1 MAAGDPSTPITTGR
15 PGPGVRTGPVGTSTT
30 GQQAWAM
37 TVRDLAP
44 RSADVKA
51 PCSARP
57 STSRLACRDA
67 STMAPAAPP
76 AAGKLPPARPAL
88 TDSARE
94 TPSSATARAWSIA
107 TSRRYSVL
115 APGHTGTVRV
125 VHGGEHLQAGV
136 PLRRGGGGP
145 VDCRRGGGGAVVA
158 HDHWLR
164 AQRLAGA
171 GRGRVAASVLGSG
184 HAVTVAPAGRAP
196 GQGRRSSAPAR
207 WLVVSRHRPEQGRRP
222 QTAAA

>member
-57 STSRLACRDA
+57 STSRLARRDA

-76 AAGKLPPARPAL
+76 AAGKLTACTPAL
-88 TDSARE
+88 TD
-94 TPSSATARAWSIA
+94 TRA
-107 TSRRYSVL
+107 
-115 APGHTGTVRV
+115 
-125 VHGGEHLQAGV
+125 
-136 PLRRGGGGP
+136 
-145 VDCRRGGGGAVVA
+145 
-158 HDHWLR
+158 
-164 AQRLAGA
+164 
-171 GRGRVAASVLGSG
+171 
-184 HAVTVAPAGRAP
+184 
-196 GQGRRSSAPAR
+196 
-207 WLVVSRHRPEQGRRP
+207 
-222 QTAAA
+222 